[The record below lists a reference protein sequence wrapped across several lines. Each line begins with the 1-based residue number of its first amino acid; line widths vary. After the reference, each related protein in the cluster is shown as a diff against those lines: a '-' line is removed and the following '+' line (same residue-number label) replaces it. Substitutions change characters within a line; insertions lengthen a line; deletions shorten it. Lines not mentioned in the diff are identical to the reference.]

1 MDRAVDEE
9 AEATEMARENGP
21 FGNQE
26 SKMRTESQE
35 DKGAE
40 VKSKEKGVAVLPT
53 RSVLRT
59 PCAFRRH
66 QHPTRRAREGATEK
80 ELPGQRPPGWVSDHL
95 CR

>member
-9 AEATEMARENGP
+9 AEATKMARENGP

-53 RSVLRT
+53 RSVLWT

-66 QHPTRRAREGATEK
+66 QHPTRRAREGATGEGTSGAK
-80 ELPGQRPPGWVSDHL
+80 ATWLGV
-95 CR
+95 

>member
-40 VKSKEKGVAVLPT
+40 VKSKEKGVAVLQQEVFYGPHVPFAAT
-53 RSVLRT
+53 STLLAERGKALR
-59 PCAFRRH
+59 
-66 QHPTRRAREGATEK
+66 EK